1 MKAAGPA
8 QARQGRCATLASDR
22 GRQRYLRW
30 LAWAFALFSTA
41 RVAAYLPTLLAI
53 VQSASSTQHSLWTW
67 VTWTGAN
74 ATMAAWLY
82 EHNGQRLDKA
92 VAVSLCNASMCLL
105 ITGAIVLYRA

>member
-8 QARQGRCATLASDR
+8 HPRQGRCVAPGSGR
-22 GRQRYLRW
+22 GRQHYLRL

-41 RVAAYLPTLLAI
+41 RVAAYLPTLFAI
-53 VQSASSTQHSLWTW
+53 LQSASSTQHSLWTW
-67 VTWTGAN
+67 ITWTGAN

-92 VAVSLCNASMCLL
+92 AAVSLCNAGMCLL
-105 ITGAIVLYRA
+105 ITGAIILYRA